1 MRESTSTGVAAR
13 PPLIWLHD
21 LFCTYFGHPF
31 LVNHNKLIRY
41 FFTVSSS
48 AKKDARGEKHARD
61 NTVLYC
67 LLMCQLKLGT

>member
-13 PPLIWLHD
+13 PPLIWLHV

>member
-13 PPLIWLHD
+13 PPLIWLHV

-61 NTVLYC
+61 ISVLYC

>member
-13 PPLIWLHD
+13 PPLIWLHI

>member
-1 MRESTSTGVAAR
+1 MRESTSGVAAR
-13 PPLIWLHD
+13 PPLIWLHV